1 MSWLGLNTSVTGMFT
16 SQRKLYTVNH
26 NVSNAER
33 EGYSRQRVKSS
44 ATVPLH
50 ISGKGYIGTGI
61 GVDSVE
67 RVRDLY
73 VDKKLR
79 TETASLGNWDMKNSA
94 LSEIEG
100 VLRGSK
106 EEGINI
112 NIDQLFAAIE
122 DLSTN
127 PSNMSYRVAFR
138 EKAVTLTKT
147 LNETVNRLYKQQK
160 DLNFEIKTK
169 IKQVNDYADQ
179 LSSLNSE
186 IFAMEV
192 DGSNAN
198 DLRDQRDLIVDKLS
212 KLVDIEAEERIIN
225 VEESK
230 DGKSV
235 VIKKFEVRIGGI
247 SLVDHNMTS
256 KLKYPPDRMPNT
268 LNPEESLYKVEWES
282 GGALKLKGGEIK
294 GLLEIRDGG
303 YQSIDETTPTPP
315 TTLVKAEYQY
325 TEANGIPYYIKR
337 LDEFAQVFAEKM
349 NDIHSKGI
357 NLKGNTGVLLFDT
370 NKPYGET
377 TISSLGDVRIESQ
390 NGKSVS
396 ISSSGDVTVDLG
408 ELGIGTIDFGT
419 GKITS
424 GGVEIGT
431 LQPDGTIKNNQATP
445 ETVHLDFKIIND
457 GAGKTTI
464 EIEDYKIIRK
474 TDGSITYEKGLI
486 NEIIFSGTVNEV
498 TEETGVDIKNKAS
511 NIIKDSNGNLKVGS
525 KKYKDHM
532 SESIRADSIK
542 LSSDIVNDLN
552 NIATIDSTDKD
563 NIENNGIMKEM
574 LEAREKTD
582 FFSGTGV
589 AYQGKPEDYLTSV
602 LSTLG
607 TDNQQAQRM
616 EKVQG
621 LIVKGAINQRL
632 SISGVN
638 LDEEM
643 ADMVK
648 FQQIF
653 NASAKMVSTF
663 DQIYDTMIN
672 RLGMV
677 GR

>member
-26 NVSNAER
+26 NVANAER

-61 GVDSVE
+61 GVNSVE

-73 VDKKLR
+73 VDKKYR
-79 TETASLGNWDMKNSA
+79 TETASLGNWNVKNSA

-100 VLRGSK
+100 VLRGGK

-112 NIDQLFAAIE
+112 NIDQLFASIE

-127 PSNMSYRVAFR
+127 PTDMSYRTSFR

-147 LNETVNRLYKQQK
+147 LNETVKRLYKQQK

-179 LSSLNSE
+179 ISSLNSE

-212 KLVDIEAEERIIN
+212 KLVDIEAEERVIN
-225 VEESK
+225 VEDSK
-230 DGKSV
+230 DGKTV
-235 VIKKFEVRIGGI
+235 EIKKFEVRIGGM
-247 SLVDHNMTS
+247 SLVDHSYTS

-268 LNPEESLYKVEWES
+268 LNPEESLYKLEWES
-282 GGALKLKGGEIK
+282 GGDVKLKGGEIK
-294 GLLEIRDGG
+294 GLLEVRDGG
-303 YQSIDETTPTPP
+303 YAKGPAPGGDEEPGTGG
-315 TTLVKAEYQY
+315 LVNASYEYN
-325 TEANGIPYYIKR
+325 ESNGIPYYIKR

-349 NDIHSKGI
+349 NDIHIKGQ
-357 NLKGNTGVLLFDT
+357 NLM
-370 NKPYGET
+370 KP
-377 TISSLGDVRIESQ
+377 
-390 NGKSVS
+390 
-396 ISSSGDVTVDLG
+396 
-408 ELGIGTIDFGT
+408 
-419 GKITS
+419 
-424 GGVEIGT
+424 
-431 LQPDGTIKNNQATP
+431 P
-445 ETVHLDFKIIND
+445 E
-457 GAGKTTI
+457 
-464 EIEDYKIIRK
+464 K
-474 TDGSITYEKGLI
+474 TDGIFLFTKNGEKSADVEGDPDLY
-486 NEIIFSGTVNEV
+486 
-498 TEETGVDIKNKAS
+498 
-511 NIIKDSNGNLKVGS
+511 
-525 KKYKDHM
+525 KK
-532 SESIRADSIK
+532 IRADNISI
-542 LSSDIVNDLN
+542 SGDIIADLN
-552 NIATIDSTDKD
+552 NIATIDKSLGVDDK
-563 NIENNGIMKEM
+563 ENNGILKEM

-582 FFSGTGV
+582 FFSGPDV
-589 AYQGKPEDYLTSV
+589 AYQGKPEDYLTSI

-616 EKVQG
+616 EKVQS

-653 NASAKMVSTF
+653 NASARMVSTF
-663 DQIYDTMIN
+663 DQMYDTMIN

>member
-61 GVDSVE
+61 GVNSVE

-73 VDKKLR
+73 VDKKYR
-79 TETASLGNWDMKNSA
+79 TETASLGNWNVKNSA

-100 VLRGSK
+100 VLRGGK

-112 NIDQLFAAIE
+112 NIDQLFASIE

-127 PSNMSYRVAFR
+127 PTDMSYRTSFR

-147 LNETVNRLYKQQK
+147 LNETVKRLYKQQK

-179 LSSLNSE
+179 ISSLNSE

-212 KLVDIEAEERIIN
+212 KLVDIEAEERVIN
-225 VEESK
+225 VEDSK
-230 DGKSV
+230 DGKTV
-235 VIKKFEVRIGGI
+235 EIKKFEVRIGGM
-247 SLVDHNMTS
+247 SLVDHNYTS

-268 LNPEESLYKVEWES
+268 LNPEESLYKLEWES
-282 GGALKLKGGEIK
+282 GGAVKLKGGEIK
-294 GLLEIRDGG
+294 GLLEVRDGG
-303 YQSIDETTPTPP
+303 YAKGPAPGGDEEPGTGG
-315 TTLVKAEYQY
+315 LVNASYEYN
-325 TEANGIPYYIKR
+325 ESNGIPYYIKR
-337 LDEFAQVFAEKM
+337 LDEFAKVFADEM
-349 NDIHSKGI
+349 NKIHESGTTLTDPPKIGGI
-357 NLKGNTGVLLFDT
+357 SLFEA
-370 NKPYGET
+370 N
-377 TISSLGDVRIESQ
+377 
-390 NGKSVS
+390 
-396 ISSSGDVTVDLG
+396 
-408 ELGIGTIDFGT
+408 
-419 GKITS
+419 
-424 GGVEIGT
+424 
-431 LQPDGTIKNNQATP
+431 
-445 ETVHLDFKIIND
+445 
-457 GAGKTTI
+457 GAG
-464 EIEDYKIIRK
+464 D
-474 TDGSITYEKGLI
+474 
-486 NEIIFSGTVNEV
+486 
-498 TEETGVDIKNKAS
+498 
-511 NIIKDSNGNLKVGS
+511 
-525 KKYKDHM
+525 
-532 SESIRADSIK
+532 IRADNIK
-542 LSSDIVNDLN
+542 VSKDIIDDLN
-552 NIATIDSTDKD
+552 NIATIDSTAGTGD
-563 NIENNGIMKEM
+563 IENNGIMKK
-574 LEAREKTD
+574 LLKLREDTK
-582 FFSGTGV
+582 FFSGTDV
-589 AYQGKPEDYLTSV
+589 AYQGKPEDYLTSI

-616 EKVQG
+616 EKVQS

-653 NASAKMVSTF
+653 NASARMVSTF
-663 DQIYDTMIN
+663 DQMYDTMIN